1 MHMQQII
8 SQNKQ
13 QHWLLN
19 QCFLISILKPKKKID
34 PAKYIFLKKKYQIFS
49 WSNIFSAM
57 NTLKIQIQ
65 EVSTYEVKN

>member
-1 MHMQQII
+1 MQQII

-19 QCFLISILKPKKKID
+19 QCFLISILKPK
-34 PAKYIFLKKKYQIFS
+34 KKKYQIFS